1 MYNVKQYRLGINEI
15 FVAKYQHNLQN
26 SIQSHKDGSEF
37 SFIIA
42 LMIVK
47 NIKVVELILLI

>member
-15 FVAKYQHNLQN
+15 FVAKYQHNLLN